1 MSVHLKNAFQ
11 SEFVNIPAGTDVTVE
26 GFAPN
31 DELYVTVDETYK
43 VAIKFRM
50 KPEDLDG
57 FDLKNIV
64 HPVTEEEYAT
74 LLDVGGACE
83 IVVLGQKVLEVD
95 DDWMHDAVVDDL
107 SFPERLDALYQH
119 VLIEEGGPHYFV
131 IGTVKQFDFDV
142 FMDWDE
148 YYSNGGR
155 EWGEE

>member
-43 VAIKFRM
+43 IAIKFRM

-57 FDLKNIV
+57 FDLKNTV
-64 HPVTEEEYAT
+64 HPVTEEEYAE
-74 LLDVGGACE
+74 LLDVYEASE
-83 IVVLGQKVLEVD
+83 IVMLGQKVLEVG
-95 DDWMHDAVVDDL
+95 DDWLYHAVVDDL
-107 SFPERLDALYQH
+107 SFPERLDALYNH
-119 VLIEEGGPHYFV
+119 VLINEGGPHYFV
-131 IGTVKQFDFDV
+131 IGGVKQFDPEE

-155 EWGEE
+155 EWAEE